1 MMVLTSV
8 VENNADSDLCY
19 GEDDDDFDICY
30 GENDN
35 SDVCDDGNVSAL
47 VN

>member
-1 MMVLTSV
+1 MLTSVMTTMIISTSV
-8 VENNADSDLCY
+8 VENNADSD
-19 GEDDDDFDICY
+19 FCY